1 MIKEIR
7 VYSAV
12 VSSSFLGEKKYKKYD
27 ITNMVEANIADS
39 ARRNGVLDTTQISL
53 LSYSRATFKPLTRII
68 FDILDVTNGVEKHE
82 KIYRVVDNDS
92 VKNVVMG
99 QTKLYRHTLSL
110 IEITKILERRS
121 CDNLTFTN
129 FLTNYGN
136 WVEEKNVTT
145 SPKYSDVTVTILS
158 AGLFYE
164 EGSDKF
170 ESPFHKL
177 GENDTISTNVSPIIN
192 VNVKQKG
199 YKSKK
204 VGSNLI
210 NYYVKTPNGQ
220 KQALTKESGFTFSE
234 LGTYEFVQVYESGN
248 IEHLSS
254 TNGGVVGVA
263 VPHYYKAKFE
273 LVWNI
278 TCLSEK
284 SYDGKTKKYNIKQ
297 VVERILKCHKVI
309 FVGQENQEFILDRV
323 ISKKLSKI
331 EAPEFVISEG
341 TLFEALSQVGDYIH
355 AKPRLKP
362 NVMGDDDYSTWN
374 VVSYDFL
381 DDLDEYKDKA
391 FSLIDLENPSEDY
404 AKNFI
409 SNVQNA
415 TVTNYNNKFSVI
427 EPCADGFLSTRTESS
442 LFEVSNDECIFKTRF
457 KIRSIIKAELNCK
470 GNIIDISDR
479 IVEKAIYDL
488 KSSYDA
494 NSSKEMK
501 TYYLYYKQGSENIYG
516 LSFTKEKGSFLS
528 DKDSSKEAINN
539 IISSSGENVDYNGYI
554 KDLALRIE
562 YVPWI
567 DFKVRQY
574 RTYLDANSEE
584 STLYYNQQANGV
596 DIEAFGE
603 NMHYALEKTGNEKLA
618 KTYYF
623 NSLFDIPKGGQYC
636 IINGDKYVVYQV
648 NREFTVNTP
657 LKATVTFSKNYQELY
672 SYLAVKNAIRQYEI
686 SEKECYNRNI
696 DVQNYCI
703 IDTELDL
710 DKIYFLKYKN
720 FSNSQKKYYKELLNT
735 GFGIRQNIDNL
746 VTHFKRT
753 DGTSKRLLN
762 SVSAF
767 FTYYENDKQV
777 TEIILFPASFASF
790 GRSIVCHFS
799 TQDNYSAGTT
809 VENNSNKKYA
819 IENYLRYCNSG
830 GRTASLR
837 FILFQKMG
845 ESLREPYNLY
855 KINTITGSFGNI
867 SIAGMNNK
875 SAVFGCKNNLKVV
888 DLIDIDD
895 LTNSIYLDK
904 DSREQISVTCQLNFV
919 TYNKNIQIHKAFINS
934 LPYTSDSNN
943 TYKMAVFDELQ
954 NANSDEIVGKYY
966 TLNSFSDLVNGNFD
980 TSSIV
985 FLGGK
990 AGNNGKAY
998 GIITNENKLCIVV
1011 NKNIVSGENL
1021 PPIYLMFRNKY

>member
-53 LSYSRATFKPLTRII
+53 LSYSRAAFKSLTRII
-68 FDILDVTNGVEKHE
+68 FDVLDVTNGVEKHE
-82 KIYRVVDNDS
+82 KIYRVVDNDN

-110 IEITKILERRS
+110 IEITKILERRN

-136 WVEEKNVTT
+136 WVEVRNIISKNNNGEVNWG
-145 SPKYSDVTVTILS
+145 KGKVIS
-158 AGLFYE
+158 AGNFYE

-177 GENDTISTNVSPIIN
+177 GENDTISTNVSPVIN
-192 VNVKQKG
+192 AVIEQNYHTSKVKA
-199 YKSKK
+199 S
-204 VGSNLI
+204 LI
-210 NYYVKTPNGQ
+210 DYYVKTPTGQ
-220 KQALTKESGFTFSE
+220 KQALTKESGFTFVE
-234 LGTYEFVQVYESGN
+234 LGTYEFVQVYKSQDVLDDSSSSIGAHFFR
-248 IEHLSS
+248 IE
-254 TNGGVVGVA
+254 
-263 VPHYYKAKFE
+263 FE
-273 LVWNI
+273 LVWSI
-278 TCLSEK
+278 TCLNEN
-284 SYDGKTKKYNIKQ
+284 SYEGKTKKYNIKQ

-309 FVGQENQEFILDRV
+309 FAGQENQEFILDRV

-331 EAPEFVISEG
+331 EAPEFIISEG

-362 NVMGDDDYSTWN
+362 NVIGDDDYSTWN

-404 AKNFI
+404 AKDFI

-427 EPCADGFLSTRTESS
+427 EPCVDGFLSTRTESS

-494 NSSKEMK
+494 NSAKEMK
-501 TYYLYYKQGSENIYG
+501 TYYLYYKQGNENIYG

-539 IISSSGENVDYNGYI
+539 IVSSSGVNYNGYI

-562 YVPWI
+562 YVPFI

-584 STLYYNQQANGV
+584 STLYYNQQANGI
-596 DIEAFGE
+596 DIEAYGE

-623 NSLFDIPKGGQYC
+623 NSLFDIPKCGQYC

-657 LKATVTFSKNYQELY
+657 IKATVTFSKNYQELY

-703 IDTELDL
+703 VDTELDL

-720 FSNSQKKYYKELLNT
+720 FSNFQKKYYKKLLNT
-735 GFGIRQNIDNL
+735 GFGITQNIDNL
-746 VTHFKRT
+746 VTHFKRS
-753 DGTSKRLLN
+753 DGTSKKLLN
-762 SVSAF
+762 SITAT
-767 FTYYENDKQV
+767 FTYYEDSKQV
-777 TEIILFPASFASF
+777 AKAILFPATFANF

-809 VENNSNKKYA
+809 VENDSEKKYA

-830 GRTASLR
+830 GRTAYMD
-837 FILFQKMG
+837 FAIFQKFK
-845 ESLREPYNLY
+845 EISNDKSLSASYNLY
-855 KINTITGSFGNI
+855 DLSNTGSGPFLYSQI
-867 SIAGMNNK
+867 QNK
-875 SAVFGCKNNLKVV
+875 SAIFGKNR
-888 DLIDIDD
+888 DE
-895 LTNSIYLDK
+895 TGSIILDK
-904 DSREQISVTCQLNFV
+904 DSREKISVTCQLNFI
-919 TYNKNIQIHKAFINS
+919 TNNKNIQIHKAFINS
-934 LPYTSDSNN
+934 LPYTCDSNN
-943 TYKMAVFDELQ
+943 TYKMAVFNELQ
-954 NANSDEIVGKYY
+954 NANSDDIVGKYY